1 MCGSKQ
7 GISKMRN
14 SKYGNVTEF
23 ITVIVPLLTVVS
35 NSLWP
40 HELHHTRLS
49 CPSLSPGVCPNLCP
63 LSQRCHPIISSSVT
77 PFSSC
82 TERFPASGSFPMSW
96 LFTSDG
102 QSIGA
107 LSSALVFPVNIQG
120 WFPLWLTGL
129 ISLMSKGLSR
139 VFSNTSLKASI
150 SWCSA
155 FPMVRLSHLYMTTGK
170 TIALTM
176 WTLVGKVMSLL
187 FNTLSRF
194 LIAFLLGS
202 KCLLMSRLLS
212 LSAVI
217 LEPRK

>member
-49 CPSLSPGVCPNLCP
+49 CPSLSPGVCSNSCP
-63 LSQRCHPIISSSVT
+63 LSWWCYPTISSSVA

-82 TERFPASGSFPMSW
+82 PQPFPASGSFPMSW

-102 QSIGA
+102 QSNGAWASASVLPTDIVALWCNHSLRDGERRKNTKPWQKTFKSKERKFPRLAGYSNQHLLIGM
-107 LSSALVFPVNIQG
+107 SPV
-120 WFPLWLTGL
+120 
-129 ISLMSKGLSR
+129 
-139 VFSNTSLKASI
+139 
-150 SWCSA
+150 
-155 FPMVRLSHLYMTTGK
+155 
-170 TIALTM
+170 
-176 WTLVGKVMSLL
+176 
-187 FNTLSRF
+187 
-194 LIAFLLGS
+194 
-202 KCLLMSRLLS
+202 
-212 LSAVI
+212 
-217 LEPRK
+217 

>member
-77 PFSSC
+77 HFSSC

-96 LFTSDG
+96 LFTLGG
-102 QSIGA
+102 QCIGA
-107 LSSALVFPVNIQG
+107 SASVFPMNIHG
-120 WFPLWLTGL
+120 WCPLGLIAL
-129 ISLMSKGLSR
+129 ISLLSKGLLR
-139 VFSNTSLKASI
+139 TSLASRFKSI
-150 SWCSA
+150 NS
-155 FPMVRLSHLYMTTGK
+155 L
-170 TIALTM
+170 AL
-176 WTLVGKVMSLL
+176 SLL
-187 FNTLSRF
+187 YGPTLKIRTW
-194 LIAFLLGS
+194 LLE
-202 KCLLMSRLLS
+202 K
-212 LSAVI
+212 
-217 LEPRK
+217 P